1 MKLYILIDL
10 DDKYEFPLAVVDSP
24 YELAA
29 LSGTNVK
36 TVRSLL
42 SKVKHGKIKRSR
54 FVEVEV

>member
-10 DDKYEFPLAVVDSP
+10 NDKYELHLAVVDTP

-29 LSGTNVK
+29 LSGTSVK
-36 TVRSLL
+36 TVRSIL
-42 SKVKHGKIKRSR
+42 SKVRHGKIKRSR